1 MEPIFFET
9 PADFRAWLE
18 EHHADRSEL
27 LVGFHKKGTGR
38 PSLTW
43 PESVDQAL
51 CFGWIDGV
59 RRGVDAISFS
69 VRFTPRRKGS
79 IWSRVNIRH
88 VERLIAAGRMTR
100 PGLEAYEA
108 RDEKKTGVYSFEN
121 RPKKLA
127 PAIVKRFK
135 ANAGAWAW
143 FSSQP
148 PYYRRVATW
157 YVMEAKRPET
167 RERRLAALID
177 FSSRGRRIGPLDR
190 PKAGKTV

>member
-1 MEPIFFET
+1 MSRLTAFRT
-9 PADFRAWLE
+9 PAAFRAWLKKKGRR
-18 EHHADRSEL
+18 ADEL
-27 LVGFHKKGTGR
+27 LLRCYKVSAKHLGVTYAQA
-38 PSLTW
+38 LD
-43 PESVDQAL
+43 EAL

-148 PYYRRVATW
+148 PYYRRIATW
-157 YVMEAKRPET
+157 YVMEAKKPET
-167 RERRLAALID
+167 RERRLKTLID
-177 FSSRGRRIGPLDR
+177 SSKRGRRIPPLG
-190 PKAGKTV
+190 A